1 MLPSELLSYKQQGE
15 TVIPLRLKIDPK
27 HINLATDVIQ
37 CFEESV
43 NKTQGELNKR
53 LQEFEGDSP
62 DYRLKRG
69 LAHLLRSGFCTFEIV
84 SPLEPVELRQKVFTL
99 SAKTIP
105 SLDATEQT
113 LEQLATQLS
122 QDLNRE
128 VLPHQILSGLYADL
142 QENRILTQLDS
153 PTPEALLH
161 RYNLSQV
168 QGIFY
173 QASQIIINAYRNDP
187 GI

>member
-1 MLPSELLSYKQQGE
+1 M
-15 TVIPLRLKIDPK
+15 
-27 HINLATDVIQ
+27 IQ

-173 QASQIIINAYRNDP
+173 QASQIIINAYRNDQ
-187 GI
+187 GNINSYFAI